1 VTQISAS
8 AKFTTTVEFHGQHG
22 DTPADYTQLD
32 VHMASVGFKRAA
44 MNGSEQPPTR
54 AEYEYVG
61 GVLDEQT
68 LMELAAWAVDRT
80 LRERR
85 RRGR

>member
-1 VTQISAS
+1 
-8 AKFTTTVEFHGQHG
+8 
-22 DTPADYTQLD
+22 
-32 VHMASVGFKRAA
+32 MASVGFKRAA